1 MKLVYFCIQNGLQT
15 GAGLNKAP
23 TGLHSK
29 CWHLALFNIYG
40 LIQAE
45 NYHKCTSLLY
55 CNIINLSK
63 RLKLLAQGSSTV
75 KCFTVVINIA
85 AF

>member
-1 MKLVYFCIQNGLQT
+1 MKIVYFCILNGLQT

-45 NYHKCTSLLY
+45 NYHKCTSLPY
-55 CNIINLSK
+55 RTIINLAK
-63 RLKLLAQGSSTV
+63 RFRLLAQGSSTV
-75 KCFTVVINIA
+75 KCFTVVINIVT
-85 AF
+85 F

>member
-1 MKLVYFCIQNGLQT
+1 MAYKVELMKPI
-15 GAGLNKAP
+15 

-29 CWHLALFNIYG
+29 GWHLALFNIYG
-40 LIQAE
+40 LVQAE

-55 CNIINLSK
+55 CTIINLSK
-63 RLKLLAQGSSTV
+63 RLKLLAQGSSTI
-75 KCFTVVINIA
+75 KCFTVVINIS